1 MLFRSEPLEE
11 WTRLPGDTSKFAD
24 NKVFFM
30 LNVRLAPGQ
39 RPDDLIF
46 RPFFETVD
54 GEALPTSATWHKTA
68 HIPLDRLDTQSQ
80 YVLVSHSQILD
91 SRVRFTVTRNKTL
104 EKQTFTG
111 GTSDLFAP
119 DRQLVSVVED
129 PFTLVV
135 TIPRFAAARVMQ
147 ESHSVSVAFDLL
159 LDDSFARE
167 GQVFAVNEAAEPN
180 SSALSRYTPVH
191 SNVRVECGGALLP
204 MDTKK
209 VEIVLNSRLFERV
222 RMMLIYTNAQ
232 IQTGTGVLP
241 SSIELL
247 EDGKLKLVVEP
258 PESYMPRADVEGISW
273 SLRLSFNPFDGKMT
287 AASAVDEIYSMR
299 VTGGDGAVTDFV
311 ESGAGVFGDR

>member
-1 MLFRSEPLEE
+1 
-11 WTRLPGDTSKFAD
+11 
-24 NKVFFM
+24 
-30 LNVRLAPGQ
+30 
-39 RPDDLIF
+39 
-46 RPFFETVD
+46 
-54 GEALPTSATWHKTA
+54 
-68 HIPLDRLDTQSQ
+68 
-80 YVLVSHSQILD
+80 
-91 SRVRFTVTRNKTL
+91 
-104 EKQTFTG
+104 
-111 GTSDLFAP
+111 
-119 DRQLVSVVED
+119 
-129 PFTLVV
+129 
-135 TIPRFAAARVMQ
+135 
-147 ESHSVSVAFDLL
+147 
-159 LDDSFARE
+159 
-167 GQVFAVNEAAEPN
+167 
-180 SSALSRYTPVH
+180 
-191 SNVRVECGGALLP
+191 